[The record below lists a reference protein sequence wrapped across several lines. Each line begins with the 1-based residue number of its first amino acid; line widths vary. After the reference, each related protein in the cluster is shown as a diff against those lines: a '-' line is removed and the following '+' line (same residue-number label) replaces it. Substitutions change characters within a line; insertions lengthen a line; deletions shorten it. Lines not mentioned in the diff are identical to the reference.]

1 MTLLI
6 IVAVFSVASAITGI
20 QSFHMDSRIGTT
32 IWYWHG
38 YERLYALASAV
49 FFAVAFYAVYRRLP
63 IAWQLGRVFIYL
75 SAAYFA
81 SEVWRSLGT
90 CERATGSSADEAE
103 QCYARRFPAYPGWK
117 AALRDD
123 DLARQYR
130 LYQFTVTTVKILDEK
145 NLGDATFVCASV
157 AER

>member
-1 MTLLI
+1 MRALMTLLI

-20 QSFHMDSRIGTT
+20 QSFHTDSRIGTT

-81 SEVWRSLGT
+81 SEVWHFGCDRRGRRCGALLGWLVAPT
-90 CERATGSSADEAE
+90 EAIFFWR
-103 QCYARRFPAYPGWK
+103 ARRN
-117 AALRDD
+117 
-123 DLARQYR
+123 DLTKRW
-130 LYQFTVTTVKILDEK
+130 
-145 NLGDATFVCASV
+145 S
-157 AER
+157 